1 MTTWCPDCEHHAR
14 IVENT
19 RFCRILGPPASDL
32 GRPRRWWERGRTDN
46 EATNCC
52 LQNERYPE
60 CPSLIKIVFMTWS
73 CYLACVSSF
82 EREMSAAVKDV
93 QRSVF
98 LDLIRSHPEMTLAE
112 LSKLSKGQFS
122 GLLSSVTVGEV
133 INAGQEFGDAEPMQ
147 AASSGSSTLTGS
159 SAGSSGSMLSSGAMG
174 SLSLLVHD
182 ESADEVNTRTA
193 AGRREYDQ
201 RVLEFVRESDEAVSA
216 TEVRNHI
223 GGTSL
228 QVRKSVARLIE
239 DEKVT
244 WQGKARGTRY
254 SAL

>member
-1 MTTWCPDCEHHAR
+1 M
-14 IVENT
+14 
-19 RFCRILGPPASDL
+19 S
-32 GRPRRWWERGRTDN
+32 
-46 EATNCC
+46 
-52 LQNERYPE
+52 
-60 CPSLIKIVFMTWS
+60 WS
-73 CYLACVSSF
+73 CYLGLVSSF

-133 INAGQEFGDAEPMQ
+133 ISAGHEFHDTAATH
-147 AASSGSSTLTGS
+147 AASSAASTGS
-159 SAGSSGSMLSSGAMG
+159 LRSSRRS
-174 SLSLLVHD
+174 D
-182 ESADEVNTRTA
+182 ESDESDEQFDDDEDEEPSEDDEEVNTRTA

-201 RVLEFVRESDEAVSA
+201 RVLEFIRDSEDAVSA
-216 TEVRNHI
+216 TEIRNHV

-239 DEKVT
+239 AEQVT

>member
-1 MTTWCPDCEHHAR
+1 
-14 IVENT
+14 
-19 RFCRILGPPASDL
+19 
-32 GRPRRWWERGRTDN
+32 
-46 EATNCC
+46 
-52 LQNERYPE
+52 
-60 CPSLIKIVFMTWS
+60 
-73 CYLACVSSF
+73 
-82 EREMSAAVKDV
+82 MSAAVKDV

-133 INAGQEFGDAEPMQ
+133 INAAHGYEDATPMKP
-147 AASSGSSTLTGS
+147 SPSGSSRASNSSSLSSSSSSSSLSPVS
-159 SAGSSGSMLSSGAMG
+159 SASSRSDLS
-174 SLSLLVHD
+174 D
-182 ESADEVNTRTA
+182 FDDDTESSEEVNTRTA

-201 RVLEFVRESDEAVSA
+201 RVLELIREASDPVSA
-216 TEVRNHI
+216 TEIRNHV

-228 QVRKSVARLIE
+228 QVRKAVARLIE
-239 DEKVT
+239 SEQVT